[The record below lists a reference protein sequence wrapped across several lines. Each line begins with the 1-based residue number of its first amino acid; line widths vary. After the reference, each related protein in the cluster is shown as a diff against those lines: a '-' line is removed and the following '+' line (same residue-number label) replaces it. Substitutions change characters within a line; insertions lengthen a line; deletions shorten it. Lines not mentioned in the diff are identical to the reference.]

1 MNSGIMPLAD
11 VIVVKTR
18 LHNGKYQCR
27 RWNETWGYWVDPYW
41 IDMSP

>member
-1 MNSGIMPLAD
+1 MSSIMPLAD
-11 VIVVKTR
+11 VIVRKTR
-18 LHNGKYQCR
+18 MYKGRPQYR